1 MGDGKRDKSVSLQG
15 LRTPHSGLRMPYA
28 KIWVSDRG
36 KGISADFMPYV
47 FDLFRQENGGIRRS
61 YGGLGLG
68 LAIVRHLVEL
78 HGGDITIHS
87 AGVGQVTTFI
97 VKLPL
102 LQQDFPPLS
111 VKML

>member
-1 MGDGKRDKSVSLQG
+1 
-15 LRTPHSGLRMPYA
+15 MPYA